1 MEKSKT
7 DPNTVSN
14 TDANESEKI
23 RNPGSGMIS
32 VRTICYVAM
41 FIALAFVLERLF
53 PIVNAPT
60 LRITLAFIPM
70 MFCGMLFGP
79 VWCAIAFGI
88 ADILGWPIMGLAPI
102 PLILVSR
109 IVNGLLFGLIL
120 HRENL
125 RFWPHAILS
134 ACSVQIICGMGLTTW
149 GLSLFLGSPYVP
161 FLVSR
166 LPQFIILA
174 VLQIAVFPIIL
185 KIRDTLRKSGLVP
198 V

>member
-1 MEKSKT
+1 MEKF
-7 DPNTVSN
+7 N
-14 TDANESEKI
+14 TDLREKETIRAPGANT
-23 RNPGSGMIS
+23 IS

-70 MFCGMLFGP
+70 MFCGILFGP
-79 VWCAIAFGI
+79 IWCAIAFGI
-88 ADILGWPIMGLAPI
+88 TDILGWPIMGLTPI

-109 IVNGLLFGLIL
+109 IVNGLLFGFIL
-120 HRENL
+120 HREHL

-149 GLSLFLGSPYVP
+149 GLSMFLGSPYIP

-166 LPQFIILA
+166 LPQFVILA
-174 VLQIAVFPIIL
+174 VLQIVVFPIVL
-185 KIRDTLRKSGLVP
+185 KIRDTLRKTGLVP
-198 V
+198 A